1 MAELRD
7 AETAQI
13 AARSS
18 EDSSLQLLLM
28 RAGSCGEAIREWVRM
43 VGDVPVAA
51 RGLRAVVAQ
60 RLVRVLC
67 HDCRQGVKPTDP
79 KRLGLAKDAV
89 IYRAGGK
96 VQVKNRVE
104 DCPTCRGVGFTGV
117 TAIFEV
123 MKVTPEIQ
131 RMLAK
136 GDLKA
141 AMAQA
146 RRDRMLLLQES
157 GLRRVA
163 DGITSLE
170 EVQRVL
176 APPRKPK
183 AAAAASTKQGAPS

>member
-1 MAELRD
+1 
-7 AETAQI
+7 
-13 AARSS
+13 
-18 EDSSLQLLLM
+18 
-28 RAGSCGEAIREWVRM
+28 
-43 VGDVPVAA
+43 
-51 RGLRAVVAQ
+51 
-60 RLVRVLC
+60 
-67 HDCRQGVKPTDP
+67 
-79 KRLGLAKDAV
+79 
-89 IYRAGGK
+89 
-96 VQVKNRVE
+96 
-104 DCPTCRGVGFTGV
+104 
-117 TAIFEV
+117 